1 VGLGGYRTRCDPVHT
16 RDVLG
21 LCTFSNRQWPHSIG
35 RARDPVAGE
44 RSANVVSER
53 CPRVA
58 ARLGDAAILLGNR
71 VADHGVDLCLAGK

>member
-1 VGLGGYRTRCDPVHT
+1 MTLVGYRTRCDPYNT
-16 RDVLG
+16 RYVIG
-21 LCTFSNRQWPHSIG
+21 LCTFSNRQWTHSIG
-35 RARDPVAGE
+35 PTRDPVAGE

-71 VADHGVDLCLAGK
+71 VADHGVDLCLAGE